1 MQEHW
6 KPLISYN
13 NLIEVSNFG
22 NVRRVGKKVL
32 LKPRLDKNGYLY
44 VHIRISNLGINKM
57 SKIHRL
63 VAEAFL
69 PNPKMYSI
77 INHKNEIKT
86 DNRVEN
92 LEWCTCKYNIN
103 YGTGLQRRA
112 FNSRNQK
119 HRSCPI
125 LQYSINGE
133 FIQEFPSFKEVQ
145 RYLGK
150 PYSNVWN
157 VCNGKKESAYGYKW
171 SYKYIEGKKIEVPNS
186 YTWFKESYG
195 IDLSTI
201 LQDLPFNIACAI
213 KYILRA
219 GHKQEASMSNKEKEI
234 EDLKK
239 AIFYINDRIAQI
251 EGKYDKIS

>member
-1 MQEHW
+1 MQEEW
-6 KPLISYN
+6 KSLISYN
-13 NLIEVSNFG
+13 NLVEVSNFG
-22 NVRRVGKKVL
+22 NVRKLGKKTL
-32 LKPRLDKNGYLY
+32 LKPKLDKSGYLY

-57 SKIHRL
+57 AKIHRL
-63 VAEAFL
+63 VAEAFI
-69 PNPKMYSI
+69 PNPNKYPI

-92 LEWCTCKYNIN
+92 LEWCTYKYNVN
-103 YGTGLQRRA
+103 YGTGLKRRA

-157 VCNGKKESAYGYKW
+157 VCNRKKESAYGYKW
-171 SYKYIEGKKIEVPNS
+171 SYKYIEGNRIEVPNS

-195 IDLSTI
+195 IDLVTI
-201 LQDLPFNIACAI
+201 LRDLPFNKACAI

-219 GHKQEASMSNKEKEI
+219 GHKKDISLSDNQKEI

-239 AIFYINDRIAQI
+239 AIWYLNDEIQRI
-251 EGKYDKIS
+251 EKWGL